1 MDMERN
7 VASENATVEA
17 VPVNVQAMP
26 VEDDKYE
33 YEGAQVATEVI
44 PMLMQPADPNDA
56 SQHIRD
62 DFI

>member
-7 VASENATVEA
+7 VASEHATVEA
-17 VPVNVQAMP
+17 VPVNVEAVP
-26 VEDDKYE
+26 VEDDKT
-33 YEGAQVATEVI
+33 EGIVVASDVT